1 MSLSSAHCQ
10 QHERLDPWCAHCNAR
25 AAAKA
30 VKEHRR
36 SEKKMSNI
44 PTQAEY
50 ERRER
55 QMFHTQLREV
65 ETAPLAD
72 RREARKDFQQALET
86 PDLVAERINWLLAG
100 DYGKGAYDA
109 AREVLRRP
117 RTNQVAWLTTT
128 IAALEWRC
136 PQKFAVEAWKKLS
149 SAKRTQLAWHVAN
162 KIEDAKEEG

>member
-1 MSLSSAHCQ
+1 MSG
-10 QHERLDPWCAHCNAR
+10 
-25 AAAKA
+25 
-30 VKEHRR
+30 
-36 SEKKMSNI
+36 I

-117 RTNQVAWLTTT
+117 RTNRAAWLTTT

-136 PQKFAVEAWKKLS
+136 PAKFAVEAWKKLAP
-149 SAKRTQLAWHVAN
+149 AKKALLQKLVERE
-162 KIEDAKEEG
+162 IRDAEKEE